1 MGNENQKKGKKGP
14 TIHIPTPA
22 EIKTYIMIAQNK
34 LTLFRNKKIDAIRKK
49 KQEIAKSLRE
59 NNLDVAKAKM
69 DSLIREEDYI
79 TCYDILGPL
88 LEILKERVTYIVTS
102 TECPPDLR
110 AQLDTVIYAS
120 TRLEFDELYKLRD
133 LIMRK
138 YGSAYISKAESN
150 ADKLVNINLVEKLR
164 IKPASDAFVT
174 IRLKQLCKEQ
184 KIPFE
189 FPCEINSDVPGD
201 IGNPFDNQGV
211 NPYGG
216 NNFNPYGPSQGG
228 NPYGPP
234 NNNGFNPYGPP
245 NNNNPYGPPGGN
257 YNNPYGP
264 PGGNNNNPYGPPGGH
279 NNNPYGPPGGNNNNP
294 YGPPGGNNN
303 NPYGPSGGNN
313 GPQGGNNNNPFGPQ
327 GGNNNN
333 PYGQPPSNN
342 SQKRGFGGNNNQFGN
357 NNNNNQ
363 FGNNNNNNQFGNNN
377 NNQFGNNNNQFDNNN
392 NPYGNNNNPYGNQNE
407 QKNNNF
413 GGDFNDYMNK
423 QNNQNND
430 QNPFADN
437 QTNNTLPSA
446 KVEDSKLVDKSNLE
460 DPFTQNPPESIIH
473 NQNDN
478 PYGNNNEDND
488 NPFASQNKA
497 NNNNSSLNDPFNHI
511 DNDPFS
517 KGTVISYN
525 QNQPKA
531 DDNQNPYGDSSN
543 NKNDNPFASKNNAEN
558 PYSGSDNPYS
568 GGDDFPKTDD
578 DNFPKSDSNPYSD
591 VPPSGNPYEG
601 DKSVSDQMFVNPKV
615 DSYNDVGNDHL
626 PTLASQIKGDKDK

>member
-14 TIHIPTPA
+14 TVHIPTPA
-22 EIKTYIMIAQNK
+22 EIKTFIMIAQNK

-49 KQEIAKSLRE
+49 KHEIAKSLRE

-201 IGNPFDNQGV
+201 IGNPFDHQGV

-216 NNFNPYGPSQGG
+216 NNFNPYGPPQGGNPYGPPQGG

-245 NNNNPYGPPGGN
+245 NNNNPYGGN
-257 YNNPYGP
+257 NNNPY
-264 PGGNNNNPYGPPGGH
+264 GGNNNNPYGPQ
-279 NNNPYGPPGGNNNNP
+279 GGNNNNP
-294 YGPPGGNNN
+294 YGGNNN
-303 NPYGPSGGNN
+303 NPY
-313 GPQGGNNNNPFGPQ
+313 GPQ

-342 SQKRGFGGNNNQFGN
+342 SQKGGFGGNNNQFGN
-357 NNNNNQ
+357 NNNQ
-363 FGNNNNNNQFGNNN
+363 FGNNNNQFGNNN
-377 NNQFGNNNNQFDNNN
+377 NNQFGNNNNQFGN
-392 NPYGNNNNPYGNQNE
+392 NNNNPYGNQNE
-407 QKNNNF
+407 QKNNNNDF

-437 QTNNTLPSA
+437 QSSNPPPLT
-446 KVEDSKLVDKSNLE
+446 KMDDSKLIDKSNLE
-460 DPFTQNPPESIIH
+460 DPFAQKPSESTI
-473 NQNDN
+473 NNKNDDN
-478 PYGNNNEDND
+478 PYANNNGDND
-488 NPFASQNKA
+488 NPFASQNKGGGL
-497 NNNNSSLNDPFNHI
+497 NNSSLNDPFNNL
-511 DNDPFS
+511 DSDPFN
-517 KGTVISYN
+517 KGTVVSYN
-525 QNQPKA
+525 QNQPKN
-531 DDNQNPYGDSSN
+531 DDNPYGDSN
-543 NKNDNPFASKNNAEN
+543 NNNNDNPFASNNNAGN

-578 DNFPKSDSNPYSD
+578 DFPKADSNPYSD

-615 DSYNDVGNDHL
+615 DGYNDVGNDHL
-626 PTLASQIKGDKDK
+626 PTLNSQIKGDKDK